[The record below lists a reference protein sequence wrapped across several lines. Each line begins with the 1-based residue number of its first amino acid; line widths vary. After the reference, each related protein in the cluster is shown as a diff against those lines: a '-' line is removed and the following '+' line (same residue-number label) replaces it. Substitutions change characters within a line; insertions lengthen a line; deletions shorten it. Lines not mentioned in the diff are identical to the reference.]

1 MGPWDTGCADGTP
14 AHAVS
19 RTDHPGPGG
28 QCGCARFPPLCG
40 VSGGVCGVPPT
51 SEMESGVWRG
61 RGWGPGICRV
71 RGREDWPQ
79 GHCHRQ
85 RLRQERSA
93 PVPPWSALSGTKKR
107 WASGNQVDPPT
118 PGQGSSLGVC
128 VCVCVCACVK
138 QVWVVTRSE
147 ARVSLLPPQGAPRNL
162 ASLKAKMHRIVD
174 DFCDAMGNE
183 PEEAQ
188 MQTGLAE
195 MEEKCSN
202 YICEFIDDHIQ
213 ETLPESLQESSPLLQ
228 EARQEIRRRIQ
239 RPSVSACLEVQNPEE
254 SIWARALRG
263 FLNILQGFLQG
274 CQDVLTWLWQKAVAF
289 LEAICSVVKTV
300 CGVLMDF
307 CSAVGQLFCKTLIQV

>member
-1 MGPWDTGCADGTP
+1 MRCSGALGHGTP
-14 AHAVS
+14 
-19 RTDHPGPGG
+19 G
-28 QCGCARFPPLCG
+28 
-40 VSGGVCGVPPT
+40 SG
-51 SEMESGVWRG
+51 SGHRG
-61 RGWGPGICRV
+61 
-71 RGREDWPQ
+71 
-79 GHCHRQ
+79 
-85 RLRQERSA
+85 
-93 PVPPWSALSGTKKR
+93 
-107 WASGNQVDPPT
+107 
-118 PGQGSSLGVC
+118 
-128 VCVCVCACVK
+128 
-138 QVWVVTRSE
+138 
-147 ARVSLLPPQGAPRNL
+147 GAPRNL